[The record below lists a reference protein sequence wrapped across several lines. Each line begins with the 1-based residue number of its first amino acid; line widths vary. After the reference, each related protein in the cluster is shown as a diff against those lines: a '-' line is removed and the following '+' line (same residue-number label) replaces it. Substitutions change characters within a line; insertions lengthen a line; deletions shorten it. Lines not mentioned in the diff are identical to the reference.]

1 MTEGASWNTKYL
13 TDTFGR
19 SLKISSLSLN
29 QTNREIRNIMR
40 RIKTQYVH
48 LLGLYQ
54 RRFVLLHQQGE
65 INYQRKN
72 AKEKIA
78 KTLGMFNHE
87 KLALDDQRHKHII
100 LTALSFIENGNDDI
114 DLIKAVLQQALEPL
128 EEE

>member
-1 MTEGASWNTKYL
+1 MKEGAIWNTKYL
-13 TDTFGR
+13 VDIFGR
-19 SLKISSLSLN
+19 CIKISDMSMN

-54 RRFVLLHQQGE
+54 RRFVLMHQEGE

-78 KTLGMFNHE
+78 KNLGMLNHE
-87 KLALDDQRHKHII
+87 QLALDDQRHKHII
-100 LTALSFIENGNDDI
+100 LTALNFIENGNDDI
-114 DLIKAVLQQALEPL
+114 SLIKAVLKQALEPM

>member
-1 MTEGASWNTKYL
+1 MKGAVWNVKYI
-13 TDTFGR
+13 TDIFGR
-19 SLKISSLSLN
+19 SLKISDMSMN

-40 RIKTQYVH
+40 RIKTQYIH

-54 RRFVLLHQQGE
+54 RRFVLMHQEGK

-72 AKEKIA
+72 AKQKIA
-78 KTLGMFNHE
+78 KTLGMLNTDNN
-87 KLALDDQRHKHII
+87 LDDQRHKHII

>member
-1 MTEGASWNTKYL
+1 MKEGAIWNTKYL
-13 TDTFGR
+13 VDIFGR
-19 SLKISSLSLN
+19 CIKISDMSMN

-54 RRFVLLHQQGE
+54 RRFVLMHQEGE

-78 KTLGMFNHE
+78 KNLGMLNHE
-87 KLALDDQRHKHII
+87 QLALDDQRHKHII
-100 LTALSFIENGNDDI
+100 LTALNFIENGNDDI
-114 DLIKAVLQQALEPL
+114 SLIKAVLQQALEPL

>member
-1 MTEGASWNTKYL
+1 MKGAVWNVKYI
-13 TDTFGR
+13 TDIFGR
-19 SLKISSLSLN
+19 SLKISDMSMN

-40 RIKTQYVH
+40 RIKTQYIH

-54 RRFVLLHQQGE
+54 RRFVLMHQEGK

-72 AKEKIA
+72 AKQKIA
-78 KTLGMFNHE
+78 KTLGMLN
-87 KLALDDQRHKHII
+87 KDNNLDDQRHKHII

>member
-1 MTEGASWNTKYL
+1 MSM
-13 TDTFGR
+13 
-19 SLKISSLSLN
+19 N

-40 RIKTQYVH
+40 RIKTQYIH

-54 RRFVLLHQQGE
+54 RRFVLMHQEGK

-72 AKEKIA
+72 AKQKIA
-78 KTLGMFNHE
+78 KTLGMLNTDNN
-87 KLALDDQRHKHII
+87 LDDQRHKHII

>member
-13 TDTFGR
+13 ADTFGR
-19 SLKISSLSLN
+19 CVKISDMSMN

-54 RRFVLLHQQGE
+54 RRFVLMHQEGE

-78 KTLGMFNHE
+78 KTLGMLNHE

-114 DLIKAVLQQALEPL
+114 SLIKAVLKQALEPM

>member
-13 TDTFGR
+13 ADTFGR
-19 SLKISSLSLN
+19 CIKISDMSMN

-40 RIKTQYVH
+40 RIKTQYVQ

-54 RRFVLLHQQGE
+54 RRFVLMHQEGE

-78 KTLGMFNHE
+78 KNLGMLNHE
-87 KLALDDQRHKHII
+87 QLALDDQRHKHII
-100 LTALSFIENGNDDI
+100 LTALNFIENGNDDI
-114 DLIKAVLQQALEPL
+114 SLIKAVLKQALEPM

>member
-1 MTEGASWNTKYL
+1 MKNKGANWNTKYI
-13 TDTFGR
+13 TDIFGR
-19 SLKISSLSLN
+19 SLKISSMSMN

-40 RIKTQYVH
+40 RIKTQYIH

-54 RRFVLLHQQGE
+54 RRFVLMHQQGE

-78 KTLGMFNHE
+78 KNLGMLNTDNI
-87 KLALDDQRHKHII
+87 LDDQRHKHII

-114 DLIKAVLQQALEPL
+114 QLIKAVLKQALEPM

>member
-1 MTEGASWNTKYL
+1 MKEGATWNTKYL
-13 TDTFGR
+13 ADTFGR
-19 SLKISSLSLN
+19 CIKISDMSMN

-54 RRFVLLHQQGE
+54 RRFILMHQEGE

-78 KTLGMFNHE
+78 KNLGMLNHE
-87 KLALDDQRHKHII
+87 QLALDDQRHKHII
-100 LTALSFIENGNDDI
+100 LTALNFIENGNDDI
-114 DLIKAVLQQALEPL
+114 SLIKAVLQQALEPL

>member
-1 MTEGASWNTKYL
+1 MKGAVWNVKYI
-13 TDTFGR
+13 TDIFGR
-19 SLKISSLSLN
+19 SLKISDMSMN

-40 RIKTQYVH
+40 RIKTQYIH

-54 RRFVLLHQQGE
+54 RRFVLMHQEGN

-72 AKEKIA
+72 AKQKIA
-78 KTLGMFNHE
+78 KTLGMLNTDNN
-87 KLALDDQRHKHII
+87 LDDQRHKHII

>member
-1 MTEGASWNTKYL
+1 MKGAVWNVKYI
-13 TDTFGR
+13 TDIFGR
-19 SLKISSLSLN
+19 SFKISDMSMN

-40 RIKTQYVH
+40 RIKTQYIH

-54 RRFVLLHQQGE
+54 RRFVLMHQEGK

-72 AKEKIA
+72 AKQKIA
-78 KTLGMFNHE
+78 KTLGMLNTDNN
-87 KLALDDQRHKHII
+87 LDDQRHKHII